1 MWGPIASNG
10 ISEVQNKGVISSN
23 SHKAVAAIENV
34 KAIHPEHRYQPL
46 SFQIVGRHRRLP
58 EFLTRK
64 PSFYNVEKR
73 VAIFYLSSS
82 AVTCCLSSG
91 F

>member
-1 MWGPIASNG
+1 MVYLRYKIKAPFL
-10 ISEVQNKGVISSN
+10 QSSR
-23 SHKAVAAIENV
+23 KAVAAIENV
-34 KAIHPEHRYQPL
+34 KAIHPEQRYQPL

-82 AVTCCLSSG
+82 AVTCLQVSELT
-91 F
+91 FPYLI